1 MNIII
6 KKLLRKMERIV
17 TRAFLRMRWVVC
29 SHIPQWRGI
38 TEKTYQEE
46 VVVSLTSFPARIG
59 SVKEAIKTLLMQ
71 NQKPNHIILWLARE
85 QFPQAE
91 GSLPMALLK
100 LQRYGLEIKWC
111 DDIRSYKKLIPT
123 LSLYP
128 EAVIITADD
137 DLYYRCDWL
146 KVLYDEH
153 LKHPDMICAHRVT
166 KFYLENDFYKVIRG
180 GYDIWP
186 EATYLNELT
195 GGAGA
200 LFPPRVLDENI
211 FDKDVFMAKCSTN
224 DDIWFWLM
232 AVLHGTKIC
241 VPQKANPNII
251 YILGTQKGPTL
262 TRINNEGSMLFWR
275 DFQNMLNQYPT
286 LDHVLREEY
295 KRLTCKGELNAEKSN

>member
-1 MNIII
+1 MIIII
-6 KKLLRKMERIV
+6 KKLLRKIERIV
-17 TRAFLRMRWVVC
+17 LRILLRARWVVC

-46 VVVSLTSFPARIG
+46 IVVSLTSFPARIRT
-59 SVKEAIKTLLMQ
+59 VKEAIKTLLMQ
-71 NQKPNHIILWLARE
+71 KQKPNHIILWLARE
-85 QFPQAE
+85 QFPQKE
-91 GSLPMALLK
+91 GDLPKALIE

-111 DDIRSYKKLIPT
+111 DDICSYKKLIPT

-137 DLYYRCDWL
+137 DLYYRSNWL

-153 LKHPDMICAHRVT
+153 LKHPDMVCAHRVT
-166 KFYLENDFYKVIRG
+166 KFYLENGFYNVIRG

-200 LFPPRVLDENI
+200 LFPPHVLDENI
-211 FDKDVFMAKCSTN
+211 FDKDVFMEKCSTN

-232 AVLHGTKIC
+232 AVMHGTKIC
-241 VPQKANPNII
+241 VPQKANPNLIC
-251 YILGTQKGPTL
+251 ILGTQKGPTL
-262 TRINNEGSMLFWR
+262 TSINNKGEMLFWR
-275 DFQNMLNQYPT
+275 DFQNMLNQYPA
-286 LDHVLREEY
+286 LDKTLREEY
-295 KRLTCKGELNAEKSN
+295 KRMIRRGSY